1 MIPPLTEAQDA
12 LLSALLMSNTDN
24 RALQIIEAAFAIRNS
39 WSPRSV
45 GSLKDARHQLFAVID
60 EVAG

>member
-1 MIPPLTEAQDA
+1 MTQPFTAAQDA
-12 LLSALLMSNTDN
+12 LLASLRMSNTDN
-24 RALQIIEAAFAIRNS
+24 RAIQIIEAAFAVRNS

-45 GSLKDARHQLFAVID
+45 TALNDARDKLVAVVD